1 MIHIDDHIT
10 FREAVLEV
18 CPPSRYHSV
27 VSLLIE
33 RLQSSH
39 EILYAV
45 SKDVP
50 LDIEEVIEV
59 YIPQVD
65 SYFYFVDNGMI

>member
-1 MIHIDDHIT
+1 
-10 FREAVLEV
+10 
-18 CPPSRYHSV
+18 
-27 VSLLIE
+27 LLIE